1 MATLDEARAAKRKA
15 AERLARVPQ
24 VNGIGV
30 VRLQRG
36 YGLKVNLAEEV
47 AAGLIPE
54 AVDDVPLHAV
64 VVGRIRRR
72 GRQPPR

>member
-1 MATLDEARAAKRKA
+1 MAATLDEARAAKRKA

-30 VRLQRG
+30 VRVQGG

-47 AAGLIPE
+47 AAGTIPE
-54 AVDDVPLHAV
+54 TVDDVPLQVAV
-64 VVGRIRRR
+64 VGHIGRRAR
-72 GRQPPR
+72 

>member
-1 MATLDEARAAKRKA
+1 MATLLQARSAKRKA
-15 AERLARVPQ
+15 ARRLAGVPQ

-30 VRLQRG
+30 VRMKTG

-47 AAGLIPE
+47 GAGVIPE
-54 AVDDVPLHAV
+54 AVDGVPLRAE

-72 GRQPPR
+72 H